1 MKAHFETRLRR
12 LRLEILD
19 SELSDGTPST
29 LLGRLDAAL
38 ERTPRATAIVYTV
51 VLPAIIS
58 LPSWY
63 KQLVE
68 FLGSIG
74 LGMPTDVVINFISE
88 NISTDTLIIL
98 AALSPGYLLT
108 IPITAFLAKRGVFIG
123 MSPDKICFPGGQG
136 GSGVYYS
143 KEREILAAVEV
154 RVREA
159 PTSLC
164 RPRAKADITRC
175 SKLHRSQQHLKSVS
189 CRCFRAAGQGE
200 AARGS
205 AIGHTTERD
214 LGHGLRS

>member
-1 MKAHFETRLRR
+1 MPDADNKFVQAT
-12 LRLEILD
+12 D
-19 SELSDGTPST
+19 SLI
-29 LLGRLDAAL
+29 AL
-38 ERTPRATAIVYTV
+38 YRTVERTTLD
-51 VLPAIIS
+51 LP
-58 LPSWY
+58 
-63 KQLVE
+63 
-68 FLGSIG
+68 FLS
-74 LGMPTDVVINFISE
+74 FIPM
-88 NISTDTLIIL
+88 LIFFW
-98 AALSPGYLLT
+98 
-108 IPITAFLAKRGVFIG
+108 AFLKFYFFLVVRA
-123 MSPDKICFPGGQG
+123 GGQG

-164 RPRAKADITRC
+164 RLRAKADITRC

-214 LGHGLRS
+214 LGDGLRS